1 MSKEVYITNITKYL
15 PNKPIAND
23 EMEEYLGMINNQPSR
38 AKRIVL
44 RSNGIKSRHYAL
56 EKGGKPTH
64 NNAELAAA
72 AVKLLFNSN
81 FKKEDVR
88 LLACGTASPDQIMP
102 SQASMIHGLLDIPSI
117 EIASFAGSCCASMQA
132 LKYCYLSVLTGNT
145 TNAVCTGSEILSHWM
160 LSKYFEKESESESRL
175 KENPLLAFEKEFLRW
190 MLSDGAGAVLL
201 EDQPKG
207 KHPLRIEWIE
217 IRSYANALET
227 CMYAGA
233 DKGPDGEI
241 QGWCR
246 YEPEEWLTK
255 SIFSLK
261 QDTRMLGEFIVKTGT
276 RYLKE
281 IIESRNFDIGTIDY
295 FLPHL
300 SSEFFREPIFKEL
313 SEMNI
318 SIPKEKWF
326 TNLSSV
332 GNVATV
338 SFILMLED
346 LLRTRDLQKGQ
357 KILIMVPESARFTY
371 AYALLTVC

>member
-15 PNKPIAND
+15 PNNPVAND
-23 EMEEYLGMINNQPSR
+23 DMEEYLGMINNQPSR

-56 EKGGKPTH
+56 EKGGRPTH

-72 AVKLLFNSN
+72 AVKLLFDSN

-132 LKYCYLSVLTGNT
+132 LKYCHMSVLTGNT
-145 TNAVCTGSEILSHWM
+145 PNAVCTGSEILSHWM
-160 LSKYFEKESESESRL
+160 LSKYFEKESERESRL

-207 KHPLRIEWIE
+207 KHPLRIDWIE

-233 DKGPDGEI
+233 DKSTDGEL

-281 IIESRNFDIGTIDY
+281 ILEIRNFDIETIDY

-313 SEMNI
+313 SEMKI

-338 SFILMLED
+338 SFILMLEE
-346 LLRTRDLQKGQ
+346 LIRTRDLQKGQ

>member
-15 PNKPIAND
+15 PNKPVAND
-23 EMEEYLGMINNQPSR
+23 EMEEYLGMINDQPSR

-56 EKGGKPTH
+56 EKGGSPTH

-72 AVKLLFNSN
+72 AVKLLFDSN

-145 TNAVCTGSEILSHWM
+145 PNAVCTGSEMLSHWM

-207 KHPLRIEWIE
+207 KHPLRIDWIE

-241 QGWCR
+241 KGWCR

-338 SFILMLED
+338 SFILMLEE